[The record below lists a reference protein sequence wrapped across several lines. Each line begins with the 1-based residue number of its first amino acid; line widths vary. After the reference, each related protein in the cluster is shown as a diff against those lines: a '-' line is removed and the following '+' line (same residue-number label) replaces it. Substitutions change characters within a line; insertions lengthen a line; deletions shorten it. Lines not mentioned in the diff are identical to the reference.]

1 MKPAEA
7 FFYGGSEKKFEKKV
21 RKDLEGICK
30 SIYLCIRFRLLSGAG
45 KREAK
50 RVLKDI
56 ERFENKQQVRDR
68 KSTRLNSSHA
78 NESRMPS
85 SA

>member
-1 MKPAEA
+1 MAGVSTKEI
-7 FFYGGSEKKFEKKV
+7 KN
-21 RKDLEGICK
+21 R
-30 SIYLCIRFRLLSGAG
+30 IRSM
-45 KREAK
+45 EST
-50 RVLKDI
+50 
-56 ERFENKQQVRDR
+56 KQITKAMEDR